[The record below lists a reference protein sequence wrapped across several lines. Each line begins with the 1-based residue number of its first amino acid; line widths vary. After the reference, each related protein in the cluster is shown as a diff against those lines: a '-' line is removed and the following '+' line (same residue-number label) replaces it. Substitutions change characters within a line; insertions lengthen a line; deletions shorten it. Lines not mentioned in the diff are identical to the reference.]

1 MEKHS
6 IDQLLN
12 SVYTRFPEAEQRPVI
27 GITANYE
34 NIDATLRSP
43 YYNQVIAAGGVPVII
58 PPVNDAEIIINTL
71 DRIDGLLLSGG
82 ADVNPL
88 WSNEEP
94 SPALKNI
101 NSQRDAAELLTIRLA
116 YNRQLPIFGI
126 CRGIQ
131 TIATALGGHVCQD
144 INPTIVKHSQDADRT
159 ETTHSVRIEKDSL
172 LSQIFSKYGNHD
184 DETLYVNSFHH
195 QAVDNPGNLLRA
207 VAYAAD
213 GTIEAVESAEHKS
226 IVGVQWHPEWLECAG
241 LPLFK
246 WLVERA
252 AEYRKAVNIHQK
264 ILTLD
269 SHCDTPMFFPQ
280 GINFLNR
287 DKQILVD
294 LHKMTDG
301 RQDAT
306 FMVAY
311 IPQRMAEEKGEMGPF
326 AYANSIFDEI
336 ENIVARSNKAIKIA
350 RNANDLYTNKLQGRK
365 SIVLGI
371 ENGLAIEGNLGNL
384 EHFAKR
390 GIAYMTLCHNGDN
403 DICDSAR
410 GNHTH
415 NGVSPFGVQV
425 IEEMN
430 RLGIMVDLSHAAEK
444 SFYDALAI
452 SKTPIVCSHS
462 NCRALCDHPRNL
474 TDEQLQ
480 ALAKCGGVAQI
491 TFYPGF
497 LETAGEADI
506 THAVQH
512 LEHAI
517 DIMGIDHVGIGTDFD
532 GDGGVPGMRDSS
544 EIMQFTMQLLRRKYA
559 LQDIE
564 KIWGGNW
571 LRIMNIVQNS
581 KK

>member
-6 IDQLLN
+6 IDQLLD

-58 PPVNDAEIIINTL
+58 PPVNDAETIINTL

-82 ADVNPL
+82 ADINPL
-88 WSNEEP
+88 WVNEEP

-101 NSQRDAAELLTIRLA
+101 NMQRDAAELLTVRLA
-116 YNRQLPIFGI
+116 YNRQIPIFGI

-131 TIATALGGHVCQD
+131 TIAMALGGHVLQD
-144 INPTIVKHSQDADRT
+144 ITPTNVKHSQDADRT
-159 ETTHSVRIEKDSL
+159 ETTHSVRIEKESL
-172 LSQIFSKYGNHD
+172 LSQIFSKYGNND
-184 DETLYVNSFHH
+184 DELLYVNSFHH
-195 QAVDNPGNLLRA
+195 QAVDNPGSLLRA
-207 VAYAAD
+207 VAHAAD
-213 GTIEAVESAEHKS
+213 GTIEAIESAEHKS
-226 IVGVQWHPEWLECAG
+226 IVGVQWHPEWLETAG

-246 WLVERA
+246 WLVESA
-252 AEYRKAVNIHQK
+252 AEYRKAANIHQH

-311 IPQRMAEEKGEMGPF
+311 IPQKMAEENSGTGPF
-326 AYANSIFDEI
+326 AYANGIFDEI
-336 ENIVARSNKAIKIA
+336 ERIVSCSNGAIGIA
-350 RNANDLYTNKLQGRK
+350 RNANDLYANKQQGRK

-371 ENGLAIEGNLGNL
+371 ENGLAIEGKTANLQ
-384 EHFAKR
+384 HFAKR

-410 GNHTH
+410 GSQTH
-415 NGVSPFGVQV
+415 GGVSPFGAQV

-444 SFYDALAI
+444 SFFDALEI

-462 NCRALCDHPRNL
+462 NCRALCNHPRNL
-474 TDEQLQ
+474 TDEQLR

-497 LETAGEADI
+497 LQAAGEADI

-517 DIMGIDHVGIGTDFD
+517 GIMGIDHVGIGTDFD

-571 LRIMNIVQNS
+571 LRVMNIVQNS
-581 KK
+581 KI

>member
-144 INPTIVKHSQDADRT
+144 INTATIKHSQDADRT
-159 ETTHSVRIEKDSL
+159 ETTHSVCIEKDSL

-213 GTIEAVESAEHKS
+213 GTIEAVESAERKS

-252 AEYRKAVNIHQK
+252 AEYRKAANIHQK

-336 ENIVARSNKAIKIA
+336 ESIVARSNKAIKIA

-506 THAVQH
+506 THAVKH

-544 EIMQFTMQLLRRKYA
+544 EIMQFTMQLLRKKYA